1 MLKEFNTGAV
11 YPTVAEEIIGDPSE
25 IAWVNPANAVDSS
38 DGTCASFDIDMQ
50 DNRPL
55 LLTLDANHFR
65 LPSDA
70 LIQGVEVE
78 VLCAGDTSEGSCYV
92 ELAYNGEAMGNAYTL
107 ILNSEIPT
115 WQTRGSP
122 TDNMMGEG
130 PLDYAVA
137 NDPTFG
143 IWLRGTGIATGRI
156 YRARIT
162 IYYIAETGVDEYMQ
176 TADMERM
183 ESELRSLLN
192 DPDSGDYTTEELYSC
207 LEGAYRE
214 TMLAARSRIA
224 RVSYPSA
231 GGIAHVRDAPTEA
244 GEDYVEGDLLA
255 VVDGAATGGHVE
267 VVEVNSDG
275 AVLRVRAVTGLPLG
289 TIGASAGAAYTTGT
303 KTTTGGTGTG
313 CTVYVDRLGAYLTA
327 GVDVYEFPPIHEFIA
342 IFLDGVMLHHKSLE
356 HIYRAEHRESDAT
369 YTCWD
374 EASPG
379 TPTEWAFNKGSCIRV
394 WPVPDAGG
402 VLEAIGYAVDEDAE
416 VERSVDRLTYLPPA
430 LMPACLDRAEARAR
444 RRRPTHPGNLTMAQ
458 MLTVDWRTACAEVGR
473 SNKE

>member
-1 MLKEFNTGAV
+1 MLKEFNTGEK
-11 YPTVAEEIIGDPSE
+11 YPTDATDLLDRGHPWDTPSNCLVKDGVDAFVNLTSGEVGNTLRTFGFGFNLPGDAVITGIVARGFVIYPVPSTLSFRLWGGGDYISHYIVAGCGMDSE
-25 IAWVNPANAVDSS
+25 DVWITV
-38 DGTCASFDIDMQ
+38 G
-50 DNRPL
+50 
-55 LLTLDANHFR
+55 DANNVWGSSLTPAIVNAPDFGCTVYFGNESGDLDHFR
-65 LPSDA
+65 IDVVGL
-70 LIQGVEVE
+70 
-78 VLCAGDTSEGSCYV
+78 
-92 ELAYNGEAMGNAYTL
+92 
-107 ILNSEIPT
+107 
-115 WQTRGSP
+115 
-122 TDNMMGEG
+122 
-130 PLDYAVA
+130 
-137 NDPTFG
+137 
-143 IWLRGTGIATGRI
+143 
-156 YRARIT
+156 T

-192 DPDSGDYTTEELYSC
+192 DPDGGDYTQEELYSC

-255 VVDGAATGGHVE
+255 VVDGAATGGQVE
-267 VVEVNSDG
+267 IVEVNSDG
-275 AVLRVRAVTGLPLG
+275 AVLRVRAVTGTPLG
-289 TIGASAGAAYTTGT
+289 TIGASAGSAYTTGT